1 MICPGINAYADVQSY
16 TTDQKHYALGSSA
29 TLDVYWTDA
38 GSVKHKAK
46 IGLVLMR
53 ALEAFAV
60 TGGLPVA
67 LSYNSTYGRGVVFTH
82 AAANVA
88 DYFGL
93 TLTYSTAPAAGDLIW
108 VQWSGPNYV
117 GVGAAGAITSLARVE
132 ANGDSINVK
141 TVATAANTFA
151 KLTGVA
157 MGGAGTIPAG
167 DLWLDGA
174 KVFPALGGR

>member
-16 TTDQKHYALGSSA
+16 TSDQKHYAIGSSA

-46 IGLVLMR
+46 IGLVLLR

-60 TGGLPVA
+60 TGGIPVA
-67 LSYNSTYGRGVVFTH
+67 LSYNATYGRGAAFTY

-108 VQWSGPNYV
+108 VQFAGPNYV
-117 GVGAAGAITSLARVE
+117 LVAAAGAIASLARVE
-132 ANGDSINVK
+132 HNGSGTSVK
-141 TVATAANTFA
+141 TLATLGNTFA

-157 MGGAGTIPAG
+157 LGGAGNIPAG
-167 DLWLDGA
+167 DLWLDGT
-174 KVFPALGGR
+174 KVFPTFGGR